1 MDEARARRLQ
11 PHYIEL
17 AFKAAFTR
25 LGGRIAKRERGRY
38 EIANVP
44 AHIRASKHQPIATKY
59 DRVTFDLEHV
69 QPESQ
74 ARADLLAPGH
84 PLHDAVM
91 EEPPDC
97 SAVRST
103 MGPCWSPPPSK
114 SRTCWSA
121 SIEEVC
127 DATGASISRRF
138 GYCYVDSYGTVSPA
152 GPAPY
157 LDCVAAPDTPAVA
170 AARQLPW
177 LAEAEDRAMTWIIT
191 NQLPEYLAE
200 VQPRRAAELAKTRA
214 LVIKRLEGERD
225 RLL

>member
-25 LGGRIAKRERGRY
+25 LGGRIARREQGRY

-44 AHIRASKHQPIATKY
+44 AHIRASKHGPIATKY

-69 QPESQ
+69 QPDGQ

-91 EEPPDC
+91 DEAIRS
-97 SAVRST
+97 SAAPST
-103 MGPCWSPPPSK
+103 AAPCWSPPRWR
-114 SRTCWSA
+114 SRTCSSA
-121 SIEEVC
+121 SSRRSPTPPAQSV
-127 DATGASISRRF
+127 ARRF
-138 GYCYVDSYGTVSPA
+138 GYAYVDSFGTVTPA

-157 LDCVAAPDTPAVA
+157 LDCVAAPESAATE
-170 AARQLPW
+170 AARKLPW
-177 LAEAEDRAMTWIIT
+177 LADAEDRAMSWIIT

-200 VQPRRAAELAKTRA
+200 VQPRRSAELAKAREPRHQA
-214 LVIKRLEGERD
+214 P
-225 RLL
+225 